1 MSIEHEGMVFAIVQ
15 KSYETGSIRIPM
27 FTYTPTSNIMI
38 IILETGPPLPPLKN
52 KNKKNPQAPN
62 PPKKMVIFVLLK
74 SQISLRV
81 LLCRRK
87 NKMLVQYTKCKTPQ
101 GGHQTFYDAFSRH
114 NWLSIIKICRI
125 I

>member
-62 PPKKMVIFVLLK
+62 PPKKMVIF
-74 SQISLRV
+74 
-81 LLCRRK
+81 
-87 NKMLVQYTKCKTPQ
+87 
-101 GGHQTFYDAFSRH
+101 
-114 NWLSIIKICRI
+114 
-125 I
+125 